1 VSRRSLMAAGVRET
15 VAREFLRL
23 TAAGVSA
30 EWAVVLARAPGR
42 TRHRRR
48 IPTRCGQ
55 TWG

>member
-30 EWAVVLARAPGR
+30 EWAVVLARAPGH
-42 TRHRRR
+42 TRHRRA
-48 IPTRCGQ
+48 PTLRRV
-55 TWG
+55 